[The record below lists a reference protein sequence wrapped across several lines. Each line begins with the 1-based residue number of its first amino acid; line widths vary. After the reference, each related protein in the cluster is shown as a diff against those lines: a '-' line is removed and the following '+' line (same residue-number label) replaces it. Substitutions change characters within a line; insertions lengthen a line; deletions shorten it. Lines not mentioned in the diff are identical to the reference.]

1 MQLNTWHLAFAARR
15 LDLLSEE
22 LKRMD
27 KSRPVHKGGHE
38 LGPAERDLIERCSHN
53 FHFPRIACTSLA
65 CCCQTTLWIQP
76 QSRWVCRADTFF
88 IATGYE
94 GPLPDGD
101 GHAGLDISHRGG
113 FPGFV
118 RVDGPGTLKWPDY
131 LGNLTFTTLG
141 EPFLPWQAA
150 QAFLA
155 KQNGCI
161 TSIILMSSKSLGPSI
176 TGDGLKH

>member
-1 MQLNTWHLAFAARR
+1 MLLPDSTLSTAFILVTR
-15 LDLLSEE
+15 
-22 LKRMD
+22 
-27 KSRPVHKGGHE
+27 
-38 LGPAERDLIERCSHN
+38 
-53 FHFPRIACTSLA
+53 
-65 CCCQTTLWIQP
+65 
-76 QSRWVCRADTFF
+76 VCRADTFF

-118 RVDGPGTLKWPDY
+118 RMDGPGTLKWPDY

-141 EPFLPWQAA
+141 EPVLPWQTA

-161 TSIILMSSKSLGPSI
+161 TSIILMSSENLGPSMG
-176 TGDGLKH
+176 TRQGVMYGGLLHKG